1 MQTWAQFGILGVLRK
16 LLFITCLLVLPFAA
30 QAGIYKWTD
39 QYGKIHF
46 SDKPVAGSKKQH
58 LRSMT
63 GISNPSF
70 NLKRNVMHV
79 PYQDIN
85 GSMVVQGQINNVRMR
100 FIVDTGAT
108 LVVIPPNMAK
118 KAGINT
124 QNAKTI
130 TIQTAN
136 GATQSYMVNIANM
149 QVEKLRQQSI
159 PAAIQQVSPNANMGL
174 LGMSFL
180 SAYKM
185 SIDHDQHIITLESR

>member
-124 QNAKTI
+124 QNSKTI

>member
-1 MQTWAQFGILGVLRK
+1 LGVLRK

-159 PAAIQQVSPNANMGL
+159 PAAIQQVSPNANLGL